1 MYMSSVTIYKNIISK
16 LPLDMVKIIESYCDP
31 ETDYYR
37 DKIIELSTKYDISM
51 FGHNCDQL
59 KKTGNIKYEILHNK
73 SSILN
78 IIDCMNQIPYV
89 ITPMKTVYNVGSY
102 GGKHVIERYRDK
114 VLKNGCYISNGEFMM
129 AMLLCGYTMKTNY
142 NHINTSF
149 KASFI
154 KEKVEKVKRRRR
166 GW

>member
-1 MYMSSVTIYKNIISK
+1 MYMSSLTVYKNIISK

-51 FGHNCDQL
+51 CGHNCDQL
-59 KKTGNIKYEILHNK
+59 KKYNSYEILHNK
-73 SSILN
+73 STILN

-89 ITPMKTVYNVGSY
+89 ITPTKTVYNVGSY
-102 GGKHVIERYRDK
+102 SGKHVIERYRDK

-129 AMLLCGYTMKTNY
+129 AMLLCGYAMKTHF

-149 KASFI
+149 KASYI

-166 GW
+166 